1 MGQSPKVRRGPD
13 FIRFFQPVLDALKE
27 KDSSA
32 TPREVCDWIIDNL
45 KISDEEIA
53 KTNKNGQSNFENKVA
68 FARYY
73 LTVEGLL
80 DGNTRGVWSLT
91 EKGRRADLSH
101 ADALKIFDAVS
112 KKQKNAKESSNTA
125 NKGSSSKNAEQDE
138 SDLLEQDPEFDWQ
151 QETRRFLRE
160 HLLDMSANGFEEFS
174 AYLLRRLGLDNVQAQ
189 GGSGDQGI
197 DGVGE
202 LKVSRFMRTRVA
214 YQCKKY
220 QDSNPVTP
228 TMVRDFRG
236 AISGRVDR
244 GLFLTTSKFTK
255 AAREEASRE
264 NVVPIELIDIDGLL
278 EIIIDEKVGVE
289 EVKALRIDSAFFEK
303 YKEHS
308 NSDE

>member
-1 MGQSPKVRRGPD
+1 MGQSSKVRRGPD

-32 TPREVCDWIIDNL
+32 TPREVCDWVIDNL
-45 KISDEEIA
+45 NISDEELA

-73 LTVEGLL
+73 LTVEGFL

-91 EKGRRADLSH
+91 EKGRRTDLSH
-101 ADALKIFDAVS
+101 VDALKIFDAVT
-112 KKQKNAKESSNTA
+112 KKQKEARESGGRVDKNTPTEDV
-125 NKGSSSKNAEQDE
+125 EQDDSE
-138 SDLLEQDPEFDWQ
+138 LLEQDPEFDWQ
-151 QETRRFLRE
+151 QETKQHLRK
-160 HLLDMSANGFEEFS
+160 HLLEMSANGFEEFS

-202 LKVSRFMRTRVA
+202 LRVSRFMRTRVA

-220 QDSNPVTP
+220 QDSNSVTP

-264 NVVPIELIDIDGLL
+264 NVVPIELIDIEGLL

-289 EVKALRIDSAFFEK
+289 EVKALKINSAFFEK
-303 YKEHS
+303 YKEQS
-308 NSDE
+308 TGNE